1 MSSLYEKRPLDAN
14 GNLIGMV
21 LQGTQRSIDQVAIYN
36 MVTLKYSSIYGQ
48 QGPVTEESLKSIINE
63 MLEQC
68 ICGVEGI
75 SAAQAMKVKLAL
87 SNICTDFSMQP
98 RLSSHMDFVTNASYL
113 LCRILG
119 LTVLHGWVLNPE
131 VSSYD
136 SLNRFSH
143 EELLKHTCDLKEQ
156 NDQVCDGLHD
166 GFKNQL
172 TSYGFNSLPA
182 ELTDDAIALLFCRNS
197 IHKHCDVVYIYV
209 TDEDI
214 RKQMSEAVWMLFEEC
229 QERNIYFIEKYTTV
243 KGQPCEKEAREWY
256 MRFL

>member
-14 GNLIGMV
+14 GNVIGMV

-75 SAAQAMKVKLAL
+75 SAAQAMEVKHAL
-87 SNICTDFSMQP
+87 SNICTNFSMQP
-98 RLSSHMDFVTNASYL
+98 RLSGHMDFVTNASYL

-143 EELLKHTCDLKEQ
+143 EELLKHTCDLKGQ
-156 NDQVCDGLHD
+156 NDQ
-166 GFKNQL
+166 
-172 TSYGFNSLPA
+172 
-182 ELTDDAIALLFCRNS
+182 
-197 IHKHCDVVYIYV
+197 HCDVVYIYV

-229 QERNIYFIEKYTTV
+229 QERNIYFTEKYTTV

-256 MRFL
+256 MRFLQMKNTRMKNEKVTRTIS